1 MEHLYPGTL
10 HDLPE
15 RGDYVRST
23 QLFLSKAFAA
33 AKERRKEYTLT
44 HSQEERR
51 DAFRAMLGFPLAPSP
66 EKNEIHVKKKVVM
79 EDERF
84 TAYSMQLEIMEDV
97 WLYGV
102 LLEPAVKH
110 EKNAFVVFQHG
121 GLGIPE
127 MISGLVP
134 PTNYHDLA
142 QNVLS
147 DGVYVFC
154 PQLFHWSV
162 ENWGTPY
169 NGAHIDGAFRML
181 GGSKTAF
188 GVYGIERVIDYF
200 SALAEIDTERIG
212 MAGLS
217 YGGMYTLVTAALDTR
232 IRFALSSCFINERE
246 RYPWSDWC
254 YFGQADKFLDAE
266 IMTLISPR
274 PFMGEVATRDN
285 LFDPDGFRSVEKDYR
300 FYCDKLSMPD
310 TAVLHV
316 FDGTHEFGTDGENL
330 RFLQKHL
337 SED

>member
-1 MEHLYPGTL
+1 MEHLYPGAL
-10 HDLPE
+10 YELPE
-15 RGDYVRST
+15 RGDYVKGT
-23 QLFLSKAFAA
+23 ALFFSKAFAA

-44 HSQEERR
+44 HTQEERR
-51 DAFRAMLGFPLAPSP
+51 AAFRAMLGFPLSPTP
-66 EKNEIHVKKKVVM
+66 EKNEILVRKKVLM

-84 TAYSMQLEIMEDV
+84 TAYSMQLEIMEDL

-102 LLEPAVKH
+102 LLEPSVKH

-162 ENWGTPY
+162 EDWGTPY
-169 NGAHIDGAFRML
+169 SGAHIDGAFRML

-200 SALAEIDTERIG
+200 SSLPEIDTTRIG

-217 YGGMYTLVTAALDTR
+217 YGGMYTLVSAALDTR
-232 IRFALSSCFINERE
+232 IRFAVSSCFVNDRAL
-246 RYPWSDWC
+246 YPWSDWC
-254 YFGQADKFLDAE
+254 YFGQAEKFFDAE

-274 PFMGEVATRDN
+274 PFFAEVATRDN
-285 LFDPDGFRSVEKDYR
+285 LFSVDGFRSVESDYS
-300 FYCDKLSMPD
+300 FYKEKLSLAD
-310 TAVLHV
+310 NCRFHV
-316 FDGTHEFGTDGENL
+316 FEGGHEFGTDGENL
-330 RFLQKHL
+330 RFLQKYL
-337 SED
+337 